1 MLLLCRR
8 FDFCSLHFSEDLP
21 IIIVHGVVILLY
33 FQALVARLSEGTGV
47 NANNNIVIGV
57 LVTVGDLARVV
68 SLWFLD

>member
-1 MLLLCRR
+1 MQKV
-8 FDFCSLHFSEDLP
+8 DFCSLHFSDDLP
-21 IIIVHGVVILLY
+21 IIVVNGVVILLF